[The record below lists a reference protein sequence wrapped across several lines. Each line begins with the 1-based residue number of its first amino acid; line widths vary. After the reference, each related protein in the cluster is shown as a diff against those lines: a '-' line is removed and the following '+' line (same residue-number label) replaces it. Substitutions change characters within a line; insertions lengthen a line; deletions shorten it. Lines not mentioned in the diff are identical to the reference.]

1 MNIGNVS
8 GNVTIENIEGS
19 SNVQMFKAGRDIK
32 INSTFSKNDELLSIV
47 ESLKT
52 ISFGKDD
59 ILNKIKEIE
68 ISVKGINNKE
78 LSDKITILSEAIE
91 GIKKNPDNIVGIVNT
106 LSKWVSNPIQS
117 TLDELKKVL

>member
-32 INSTFSKNDELLSIV
+32 INDTPSKNNELSNIV

-52 ISFGKDD
+52 ISLGKDD
-59 ILNKIKEIE
+59 ILNKIKEVE
-68 ISVKGINNKE
+68 MSVKGINNKE
-78 LSDKITILSEAIE
+78 LSDKIAVLSEAIE
-91 GIKKNPDNIVGIVNT
+91 GIKKNPDNIIGIVNT

>member
-32 INSTFSKNDELLSIV
+32 INSTSSKNDELLSLV

-52 ISFGKDD
+52 ISLGKDD

-68 ISVKGINNKE
+68 MSVKGINNKE
-78 LSDKITILSEAIE
+78 LSDKISVLSEAIE
-91 GIKKNPDNIVGIVNT
+91 GIKKNPDNIIGIVNT
-106 LSKWVSNPIQS
+106 LSKWVSNPIKS